1 MRRFWIGVMLSV
13 SMVFA
18 GCGGTKQT
26 AGADVVRVLHSKSQ
40 SGAIVVNTQDVSE
53 NTTGE
58 DVVDLNSPDGV
69 RNYVQSKFPNQQ
81 YARIRVVRP
90 NGTTSDLTG
99 TASTDVGPSSPPPV
113 AATPLPAT
121 RVQTANS
128 ISVPPPGCRLDP
140 NLTPAASP
148 NASRSA
154 KANAAVSVA
163 TSKMGTPYI
172 WGHSEDRGQYGFD
185 CSNFT
190 AYVYHHA
197 LGYIMSGASRT
208 QNSSVGVRVPTR
220 QMQVGDLLIFDS
232 GAHVGIYAG
241 GNQVIQEG
249 GGLKQVGYLNI
260 APGKYWSKHITA
272 VKRMF

>member
-1 MRRFWIGVMLSV
+1 MRRLWIMLTV
-13 SMVFA
+13 SMVLA

-26 AGADVVRVLHSKSQ
+26 AGTDVVRVLHAKSQ
-40 SGAIVVNTQDVSE
+40 TGAIVVNTQDVSE

-69 RNYVQSKFPNQQ
+69 RNYVHSKFPNQQ
-81 YARIRVVRP
+81 YDRIRVVRP

-99 TASTDVGPSSPPPV
+99 TASTDFGLSSPPLV
-113 AATPLPAT
+113 GATPLPAT
-121 RVQTANS
+121 QVQTANS
-128 ISVPPPGCRLDP
+128 ISVPPPGCRMDP
-140 NLTPAASP
+140 NLTPAAGP
-148 NASRSA
+148 NESRSA
-154 KANAAVSVA
+154 KANAVVSVA

-172 WGHSEDRGQYGFD
+172 WGHSEDRGEYGFD

-197 LGYIMSGASRT
+197 LCYIMSGASQR
-208 QNSSVGVRVPTR
+208 QNSSIGVRVSTG
-220 QMQVGDLLIFDS
+220 QMQVGDLLIFDN

-241 GNQVIQEG
+241 SNQVIQEG

-260 APGKYWSKHITA
+260 SPGNYWSNHITA